1 MNNNLKFNNKKAILE
16 EVSIHKAHHLKE
28 NYMKVL
34 IKEGLNPYQTT
45 KVLKIH
51 QNKDLIFNN
60 LVKVK
65 NKINKVYFRRQKKV
79 MMIKIKIQKRCK
91 KEEECLC

>member
-1 MNNNLKFNNKKAILE
+1 MFLILMNNNLKFNNKKAILE

-51 QNKDLIFNN
+51 
-60 LVKVK
+60 
-65 NKINKVYFRRQKKV
+65 
-79 MMIKIKIQKRCK
+79 
-91 KEEECLC
+91 